1 MSDAP
6 RLCSECR
13 WIRVIPGDVVE
24 YARCTHR
31 SSIWR
36 QAPDLTSGKAPPPF
50 ALLCHFARKKD
61 WLLVPDPCG
70 PEGKHWEPP

>member
-13 WIRVIPGDVVE
+13 WIRVIPGE
-24 YARCTHR
+24 RRRIRTLH
-31 SSIWR
+31 
-36 QAPDLTSGKAPPPF
+36 TSGVDLAPSARSDLRQSAPAVR
-50 ALLCHFARKKD
+50 ALVPLRAEEN